1 MPAKTLNELS
11 RDLRMLHTRGFEAFQ
26 RENYD
31 YAIEMFSQILIKEPY
46 VFEIRKT
53 LRAAQVAKSGKAGG
67 FFKRALSSASSS
79 PLVAKGQMV
88 LRKNPLE
95 AIQVAE
101 QILGS
106 DANSSGGHKL
116 LAEAALAADMP
127 REAVMS
133 LEILVKNSPKDRD
146 LSFQLAEALAGSG
159 EKTRGEKV
167 LVELQ
172 REYPGDA
179 EISNKLKDLSARK
192 TLDEG
197 GYAALEG
204 GQGSYR
210 DILRDKAEA
219 VSLEQ
224 EKRQVKTEDVAEGLI
239 KDWEGRL
246 KTEPTNLKMLR
257 NLAEIYTQKQEY
269 DKALGYYDRMTAV
282 DGGADSSLLK
292 QIADIKLRRF
302 DQAIAKLD
310 TTAVD
315 YAERVAQLKAE
326 RQTFQIEECKAR
338 SERYPTDLQIRFEL
352 GQLYFDAGK
361 ITEAQQEFQ
370 KAQANP
376 NRRIQSITYLAKCFE
391 KKNMF
396 DLAARRLQEVLKE
409 KITFDEEKKD
419 LLYTLGCVYDKMNK
433 KAESMEQFKLIY
445 EVDSGYK
452 DVAKRV
458 EDHYSGGGT

>member
-1 MPAKTLNELS
+1 MPLKTLNELP
-11 RDLRMLHTRGFEAFQ
+11 RDLRMVYNKGFEAYQ

-31 YAIEMFSQILIKEPY
+31 YAIEMFNQILIKEPY

-53 LRAAQVAKSGKAGG
+53 LRDAQVARSGKAGG

-79 PLVAKGQMV
+79 PLVAKGQLA

-95 AIQVAE
+95 AIQIAE
-101 QILGS
+101 QILSS

-116 LAEAALAADMP
+116 LAEAALAAEMP

-133 LEILVKNSPKDRD
+133 LEILVKASPKDKD
-146 LSFQLAEALAGSG
+146 LSYQLAEALAGSG
-159 EKTRGEKV
+159 EKTKGEHV
-167 LVELQ
+167 LVQLQ

-204 GQGSYR
+204 GKGSYR
-210 DILRDKAEA
+210 DVLKDKAESVA
-219 VSLEQ
+219 LEQ
-224 EKRQVKTEDVAEGLI
+224 ANRQVKTDDVAAGLI
-239 KDWEGRL
+239 KDWEDRL
-246 KTEPTNLKMLR
+246 KTEPNNLKMLR
-257 NLAEIYTQKQEY
+257 NLAETYRERQDY
-269 DKALGYYDRMTAV
+269 DKSLSYYERMMAV
-282 DGGADSSLLK
+282 DGGTDSSLLK
-292 QIADIKLRRF
+292 QIADVKLRRI
-302 DQAIAKLD
+302 DQSLAKLD

-315 YAERVAQLKAE
+315 YAERVAQVKAE
-326 RQTFQIEECKAR
+326 RQTFQLDECKSRA
-338 SERYPTDLQIRFEL
+338 ERYPTDLQIRFEL

-361 ITEAQQEFQ
+361 ITEAMQEFQ
-370 KAQANP
+370 KAQTNP
-376 NRRIQSITYLAKCFE
+376 NRRVQSITYLAKCFE

-396 DLAARRLQEVLKE
+396 DLAARRLLEVLKD
-409 KITFDEEKKD
+409 KISFDDEKKD
-419 LLYTLGCVYDKMNK
+419 LLYTLGCVYEKMNK
-433 KAESMEQFKLIY
+433 KGESIEQFKLIY

-458 EDHYSGGGT
+458 EDYYASGGT

>member
-1 MPAKTLNELS
+1 
-11 RDLRMLHTRGFEAFQ
+11 MLHTRGAEAMQ

-79 PLVAKGQMV
+79 PLVAKGQMA

-95 AIQVAE
+95 AVQIAE
-101 QILGS
+101 QILS
-106 DANSSGGHKL
+106 TDANSTGGHKL
-116 LAEAALAADMP
+116 LAEAALAANMP

-133 LEILVKNSPKDRD
+133 LEMLVKSSPRD
-146 LSFQLAEALAGSG
+146 KELTFQLAEALAGSG
-159 EKTRGEKV
+159 EKTRGERV
-167 LVELQ
+167 LMDLQ

-179 EISNKLKDLSARK
+179 EISNLLKDLSARK

-204 GQGSYR
+204 GKGSYR
-210 DILRDKAEA
+210 DVLRDKAEA

-224 EKRQVKTEDVAEGLI
+224 EKRQVKSEDVAEGLI

-246 KTEPTNLKMLR
+246 RAEPGNLKMLR
-257 NLAEIYTQKQEY
+257 NLAEIYTQKQDY
-269 DKALGYYDRMTAV
+269 DKALGYYDRMMAV

-292 QIADIKLRRF
+292 QVAEIKLRRF
-302 DQAIAKLD
+302 DQTLAKLD

-315 YAERVAQLKAE
+315 YTERAAQIKAE
-326 RQTFQIEECKAR
+326 RQTFQLDECKSR

-352 GQLYFDAGK
+352 GQLYFEAGK

-409 KITFDEEKKD
+409 KLTFDEEKKD
-419 LLYTLGCVYDKMNK
+419 LLYTLGTVYEKMNK

-445 EVDSGYK
+445 EVDSGYR

-458 EDHYSGGGT
+458 EDHYSSGGT